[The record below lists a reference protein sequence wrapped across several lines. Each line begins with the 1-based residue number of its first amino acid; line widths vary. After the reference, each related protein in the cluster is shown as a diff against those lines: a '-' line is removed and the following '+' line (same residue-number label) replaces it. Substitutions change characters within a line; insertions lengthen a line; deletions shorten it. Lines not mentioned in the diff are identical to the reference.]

1 MRPARRLWE
10 LPARHHCVLLGA
22 AFDVRELRGLFRRAG
37 SRDYADATDYELHSS
52 AVHFAREKNAFS
64 APAQKLLD
72 ERFRA
77 ALLRMRDAASG
88 AELVARWRAQC
99 AEGEAVSAYWAA
111 LTHPA
116 CDEATDETL
125 NLEMHM
131 AAHHAFAERR
141 AAARRVRALRDQVA
155 ALESDLAGARA
166 RAAALQRENARLR
179 AETEKIEG
187 ALRGERARAGAVAA
201 ELERTLLGEDSEKLR
216 GRLAELEDA
225 LAHSRA
231 ETKAERRARRD
242 LERRQAQIRWE
253 SPISQANED
262 AAVTA
267 PVKEADLAQ
276 RRVLCVGGKTSL
288 VPQYR
293 AIVERAGGEFVHHDG
308 GVEDSIG
315 RLPALLGAAD
325 AVICLA
331 GDCSHAAYRL
341 AKRYCKAKGKL
352 CALLAGSSVHA
363 MAGCVERLPA
373 A

>member
-22 AFDVRELRGLFRRAG
+22 AFDVRELRQLFRRAG
-37 SRDYADATDYELHSS
+37 SQDYREASDYDLHSS

-64 APAQKLLD
+64 VPAQKLLD

-77 ALLRMRDAASG
+77 AVLRMRDAESG
-88 AELVARWRAQC
+88 AELLERWRAQRDQ
-99 AEGEAVSAYWAA
+99 GEAVSAYWAA

-116 CDEATDETL
+116 CDDAADEAL
-125 NLEMHM
+125 NFEMHM

-155 ALESDLAGARA
+155 ALEADVTGTRA

-179 AETEKIEG
+179 TRMQGLEG
-187 ALRGERARAGAVAA
+187 ALRAEQERARGAAA
-201 ELERTLLGEDSEKLR
+201 ELERTRRGEGSEKLR
-216 GRLAELEDA
+216 ARLLELESA
-225 LAHSRA
+225 LAQSQA
-231 ETKAERRARRD
+231 EAKAERRARRI
-242 LERRQAQIRWE
+242 LERQHLRQKSSILQE
-253 SPISQANED
+253 PIPVSV
-262 AAVTA
+262 AA
-267 PVKEADLAQ
+267 PLREADLAQ

-308 GVEDSIG
+308 GLEDSIG

-363 MAGCVERLPA
+363 MSSCVERLPVA
-373 A
+373 

>member
-1 MRPARRLWE
+1 MRAARRLWE
-10 LPARHHCVLLGA
+10 LPSRHHCALLGA
-22 AFDVRELRGLFRRAG
+22 AFDVRELRRLFRRAG
-37 SRDYADATDYELHSS
+37 SRDYVDATDYELHSS

-77 ALLRMRDAASG
+77 AVLRMRDAASG
-88 AELVARWRAQC
+88 AELLERWRGQA

-116 CDEATDETL
+116 CDEETDETL
-125 NLEMHM
+125 RLEMHM

-155 ALESDLAGARA
+155 ALESDVAGMRA

-179 AETEKIEG
+179 MQMETLEG
-187 ALRGERARAGAVAA
+187 AFRAERARASTISA
-201 ELERTLLGEDSEKLR
+201 ELERARRAEATAALE
-216 GRLAELEDA
+216 GRVAALEAA
-225 LAHSRA
+225 LAAA
-231 ETKAERRARRD
+231 EADARTERRARRH
-242 LERRQAQIRWE
+242 LERRRIPAEPSMPRRG
-253 SPISQANED
+253 ED
-262 AAVTA
+262 STVTA
-267 PVKEADLAQ
+267 PLREADLAQ
-276 RRVLCVGGKTSL
+276 RRVLCVGGKANL

-308 GVEDSIG
+308 GVEHSIG

-363 MAGCVERLPA
+363 MSSCVERLPA
-373 A
+373 V